1 MNYDQE
7 RYFAQDFAQKL
18 SEALF
23 AECQPMSVSLFV
35 KVAKCIGA
43 DTAKSEEF
51 AKRHRVIYPER
62 TYDEFVTTLRLIANI
77 IESGKKHSKKK

>member
-7 RYFAQDFAQKL
+7 RYFAHDFAQKL

-35 KVAKCIGA
+35 KIAKCIGA
-43 DTAKSEEF
+43 DTTKAEEF
-51 AKRHRVIYPER
+51 AKRHRVICPER
-62 TYDEFVTTLRLIANI
+62 KYDEFVTTLRLTANV
-77 IESGKKHSKKK
+77 IESGKKHAKKK